1 MIKKALPFVL
11 AAICAALALACALPA
26 AGLLSV
32 QQPLEI
38 ALSPTKEPALPAAWE
53 KSEGA
58 LNINTAT
65 LEELM
70 TLPGIGK
77 VTAQKIIDTREACPF
92 YFEEDIKNVPGI
104 GDKRLEQIR
113 SLITAGD

>member
-1 MIKKALPFVL
+1 MIKKTLPFVL

-26 AGLLSV
+26 AGFFSV

-38 ALSPTKEPALPAAWE
+38 ALSPTKEPALPAARE
-53 KSEGA
+53 KAEGA

-104 GDKRLEQIR
+104 GDKRLEQLRPLIR
-113 SLITAGD
+113 LTE